1 MDIFVWIGGIA
12 IALIAFTL
20 HESAHAYLADA
31 LGDPTPRAFGR
42 VTLNPL
48 PHVNL
53 VWTILV
59 PGILIATGGPIIGG
73 AGPTPVVESN
83 FRHPIRDGALVA
95 AAGPLSNLVQAIFW
109 SGLLS
114 VLIHTGVWDAESSG
128 VTVVQIGIFANVL
141 LTVFNF
147 LPIPPLDGSRVMA
160 SFLSGEARRAYLSLG
175 NFGYFIL
182 LAMVW
187 LVPVVGQALA
197 FLYLTLGQLIA
208 TLTQLPVPWIP
219 VALFQS

>member
-1 MDIFVWIGGIA
+1 MDMFVLIGGVAIVL
-12 IALIAFTL
+12 IALTL

-48 PHVNL
+48 PHINL

-59 PGILIATGGPIIGG
+59 PGILIATGGPILGG

-95 AAGPLSNLVQAIFW
+95 AAGPLSNLLQAFFW

-114 VLIHTGVWDAESSG
+114 VLLHTGVWDGESAG

-147 LPIPPLDGSRVMA
+147 LPIPPLDGSRVVA

-175 NFGYFIL
+175 NFGFFIL
-182 LAMVW
+182 LA
-187 LVPVVGQALA
+187 LVFVVPGGSEVLLL
-197 FLYLTLGQLIA
+197 LYGTLGQAVA
-208 TLTQLPVPWIP
+208 TMTQLPVPWIP

>member
-1 MDIFVWIGGIA
+1 MDMFIWIGGVAIVL
-12 IALIAFTL
+12 IALTL

-48 PHVNL
+48 PHINL
-53 VWTILV
+53 VMTILL
-59 PGILIATGGPIIGG
+59 PGFLIATGGPIIGG
-73 AGPTPVVESN
+73 AGPTPVMESN

-114 VLIHTGVWDAESSG
+114 VLLHTGVWDGESAG

-160 SFLSGEARRAYLSLG
+160 SFLSGEARQRYLS
-175 NFGYFIL
+175 FGRIGFFIL
-182 LAMVW
+182 LGLVL
-187 LVPVVGQALA
+187 LVPPVGQALA
-197 FLYLTLGQLIA
+197 FLYPRLDKRW
-208 TLTQLPVPWIP
+208 PR
-219 VALFQS
+219 